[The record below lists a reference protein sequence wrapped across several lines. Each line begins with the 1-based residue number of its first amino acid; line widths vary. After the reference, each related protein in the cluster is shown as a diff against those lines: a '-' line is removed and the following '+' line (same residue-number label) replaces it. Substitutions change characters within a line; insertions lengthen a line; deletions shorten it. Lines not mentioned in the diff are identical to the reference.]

1 LEEIRKPKGSLYSFV
16 SERVAELVIQLET
29 LQVEVGSRF
38 RERLSQKIKLL
49 MILEKKANIEPLA
62 YTHTHTHVHIQT

>member
-1 LEEIRKPKGSLYSFV
+1 MDEIREPKGSLYSFV

-38 RERLSQKIKLL
+38 SERLSQKIKLL